1 MKKLFTILALALAMV
16 ACQKDG
22 NVEEFSNGDLALVT
36 LNLDAPALG
45 VTRAGDNGQD
55 DATNGKESAYG
66 AIDYA
71 DAKFWAK
78 YDLRYILEVYSAEDN
93 GTGENIARERLY
105 SFKDEYAPTEFQV
118 RLVPNRTYKFVVWA
132 DFVLEG
138 TQADL
143 YYNTANLRAISAITT
158 GDWNAMN
165 EARDAYFVS
174 QNLDIKKDVAQ
185 NLTLKRPLAKIRVVT
200 TDKEHWTKY
209 SQPSRVEVKY
219 YESELSNVFNAVNG
233 QIDTTQPLQKLTYD
247 VVYDDAESQYNETVT
262 HKTLFTDYLFVKPAP
277 DQTPIHFTM
286 DVYEGDNHD
295 VLVRSNDFCTEIPI
309 KRNHLTTIY
318 GDILTTMSDI
328 TVGINDNF
336 DLEVNVD
343 YNEDEHSN
351 DAGNSA
357 PVLKPE
363 GENAEGVTE
372 VSYANGA
379 YTIATAEGIDVNI
392 KVSALTEGKLAAGV
406 YTYGVDFTVDDFDY
420 AVPATASKF
429 NQTAAATV
437 KAKVVGGTMEVLYK
451 TSGEQVINLELN
463 ITYKANETDVEATAA
478 YTMTSKFEFAEI
490 KQVVLDTP
498 VVEATVSENTV
509 TLTWASVEN
518 AVNYSITV
526 VGTETSVSTEECT
539 YTFTGEYD
547 TDYVFSVV
555 AVPADELL
563 YLPSAAA
570 KVEARTAA
578 EVTDDPQPE
587 VKTYYVYVDE
597 QNGWSHVYLYAWW
610 GDAKDECIVGW
621 PGTELTATKN
631 IDGVVYLVY
640 AIPAEHNGKTLQF
653 IVNNGEDKQTPNSEQ
668 YLINNDVFLTVEAE
682 EIVVPDKPWE
692 PAANELIFVPNSNWT
707 QANARFAAYFF
718 NNGEKWVNMTLVP
731 GKTNMYYVEVPTGF
745 KDVIFVRMN
754 PASTE
759 NNWNQDT
766 NKWNQTS
773 DLKVPTDGNNMY
785 TLAAGSWDKGNGSWS
800 KYTVDYTPT
809 KLNAP
814 RVNAAVEGNVVTLS
828 WNAVTN
834 AEYYTVNDVKAA
846 SPYVFEGEYNTP
858 YTFSVVSCSDDARF
872 AASDAV
878 VVEVTT
884 EAEAVVEPTVV
895 ALDAPEVTVSVDV
908 NVVTLTWEAVAGAS
922 HYTVQVDDD
931 VEEVVN
937 ATSYVFE
944 GDYEVEYMFTVK
956 AIAADTTVNT
966 DSEAT
971 IVKATTEAK
980 PSDAPAAGSE
990 LTVAEFLALANADN
1004 EYVLTGK
1011 ITRVV
1016 NTVYGNFD
1024 LTDATGTIYVYGLLT
1039 PDGVEKTQWAA
1050 EGLREGD
1057 TITIK
1062 GKYSEYNGDP
1072 QISKAV
1078 YISHVAAPFVSAD
1091 AITINATDLSAVI
1104 EVKSN
1109 VAWTV
1114 SCDDDWVSS
1123 YTKSGQNNGEI
1134 IVEVSANASTSNR
1147 TATFTLVGEGVEAVS
1162 VTVTL
1167 TQYGAGATDTKGTYT
1182 NEDFFKNNSVS
1193 TNSKAVFEKVNIDG
1207 VSYDCLKL
1215 GTSSVTGKYTSNA
1228 VGESGDLTLSFY
1240 ALGWNGKTSKL
1251 NVYLDGNKVADAITL
1266 TANSG
1271 AANNT
1276 PYTVTPSDTTDYY
1289 TINLTGVTETSTITF
1304 ETVSGACRALI
1315 FGVQLY

>member
-22 NVEEFSNGDLALVT
+22 NVEEFSNGDLATVT

-45 VTRAGDNGQD
+45 VTRAGENGQD

-71 DAKFWAK
+71 DDAFWAK
-78 YDLRYILEVYSAEDN
+78 YDLRYILEVYSAEDD

-105 SFKDEYAPTEFQV
+105 SFKGEYEPTQFQV

-132 DFVLEG
+132 DFVLHTTAADG
-138 TQADL
+138 DFDNDDL
-143 YYNTANLRAISAITT
+143 YYNTTDLRAIKAITT

-200 TDKEHWTKY
+200 TDKEHWAKY

-247 VVYDDAESQYNETVT
+247 VVYDDAESQYNETT
-262 HKTLFTDYLFVKPAP
+262 TNKTLFADYLFVKPAP

-336 DLEVNVD
+336 DLENVD
-343 YNEDEHSN
+343 IDYKEDEHSN

-363 GENAEGVTE
+363 GENDEGVTE

-379 YTIATAEGIDVNI
+379 YTIATKEGIDVNI
-392 KVSALTEGKLAAGV
+392 KASALTEDRQLAMGV

-420 AVPATASKF
+420 AVPATAAKF

-437 KAKVVGGTMEVLYK
+437 KATVVGGTMEVLYK

-498 VVEATVSENTV
+498 VVVATVSENTV

-518 AVNYSITV
+518 AVKYSV
-526 VGTETSVSTEECT
+526 AVGTEAPVFTEECT

-547 TDYVFSVV
+547 TDYVFNVF

-570 KVEARTAA
+570 TVEARTAK
-578 EVTDDPQPE
+578 EVTDEPE

-621 PGTELTATKN
+621 PGTELTDTKN

-653 IVNNGEDKQTPNSEQ
+653 IVNNGEDKQTPNSEH
-668 YLINNDVFLTVEAE
+668 YLIDKDVYLTVEAE

-692 PAANELIFVPNSNWT
+692 PAANELILVPNKNWT
-707 QANARFAAYFF
+707 SDNARFAAYFF
-718 NNGEKWVNMTLVP
+718 GKDGNAWSGMTVVP
-731 GKTNMYYVEVPTGF
+731 GKPGIYYTTKPAGAFEN
-745 KDVIFVRMN
+745 VIFCRMN

-759 NNWNQDT
+759 NNWN
-766 NKWNQTS
+766 NKWTQTG
-773 DLKVPTDGNNMY
+773 DLVVPTNGNNMF
-785 TLAAGSWDKGNGSWS
+785 TIAADSWDAGSWS
-800 KYTVDYTPT
+800 KYIVDYTPT

-828 WNAVTN
+828 WN
-834 AEYYTVNDVKAA
+834 
-846 SPYVFEGEYNTP
+846 
-858 YTFSVVSCSDDARF
+858 
-872 AASDAV
+872 
-878 VVEVTT
+878 
-884 EAEAVVEPTVV
+884 
-895 ALDAPEVTVSVDV
+895 
-908 NVVTLTWEAVAGAS
+908 AVAGAS

-966 DSEAT
+966 DSDAT
-971 IVKATTEAK
+971 VVKATTEAK
-980 PSDAPAAGSE
+980 PVDAPTE
-990 LTVAEFLALANADN
+990 TVLTVAEFLALTDVVPSDATAEEIAAAPRYTLTGTITSVTNSSYGNFYLNDGTAEVLIYGLVGPEGESKYWATSGAKVGDDITVKTIRTEYNNAPQGKNATFVEVKTPGTLAFWSFDASAVSFLAAGGEKTINVDIYNATSEVVAKSDNAQFSATYANGVLTITALENTEYEAVEGNITVTCGSLSQVIAVYQAAASTSGGEEQEEVTAELKFVAENRESWDASKQTWKVEGVTLVNEKGSSTSAVADYVNPARFYKSSKLTVTADGNITTIVFDCNSGSYATSLSKSITSGTATVSSDKVTLTLDGTSN
-1004 EYVLTGK
+1004 EYVISSLS
-1011 ITRVV
+1011 
-1016 NTVYGNFD
+1016 
-1024 LTDATGTIYVYGLLT
+1024 
-1039 PDGVEKTQWAA
+1039 DGQV
-1050 EGLREGD
+1050 RMD
-1057 TITIK
+1057 SI
-1062 GKYSEYNGDP
+1062 
-1072 QISKAV
+1072 
-1078 YISHVAAPFVSAD
+1078 
-1091 AITINATDLSAVI
+1091 
-1104 EVKSN
+1104 
-1109 VAWTV
+1109 
-1114 SCDDDWVSS
+1114 
-1123 YTKSGQNNGEI
+1123 
-1134 IVEVSANASTSNR
+1134 
-1147 TATFTLVGEGVEAVS
+1147 
-1162 VTVTL
+1162 TVT
-1167 TQYGAGATDTKGTYT
+1167 Y
-1182 NEDFFKNNSVS
+1182 
-1193 TNSKAVFEKVNIDG
+1193 
-1207 VSYDCLKL
+1207 LK
-1215 GTSSVTGKYTSNA
+1215 
-1228 VGESGDLTLSFY
+1228 
-1240 ALGWNGKTSKL
+1240 
-1251 NVYLDGNKVADAITL
+1251 
-1266 TANSG
+1266 
-1271 AANNT
+1271 
-1276 PYTVTPSDTTDYY
+1276 
-1289 TINLTGVTETSTITF
+1289 
-1304 ETVSGACRALI
+1304 
-1315 FGVQLY
+1315 

>member
-22 NVEEFSNGDLALVT
+22 NVEEFSNGDLATVT

-45 VTRAGDNGQD
+45 VTRAGEDGQD
-55 DATNGKESAYG
+55 DAHNGKESAYG

-71 DAKFWAK
+71 DDAFWAK
-78 YDLRYILEVYSAEDN
+78 YDLRYILEVYSAEDD

-105 SFKDEYAPTEFQV
+105 SFKDEYASTEFQV

-132 DFVLEG
+132 DFVLHTTAADG
-138 TQADL
+138 DFDNDDL
-143 YYNTANLRAISAITT
+143 YYNTTDLRAISAITT

-247 VVYDDAESQYNETVT
+247 VVYDDAESQYNETAT
-262 HKTLFTDYLFVKPAP
+262 HKTLFADYLFVKPAA
-277 DQTPIHFTM
+277 DGQTPIHFTM

-357 PVLKPE
+357 PVITPE

-379 YTIATAEGIDVNI
+379 YTIATNEGIDVNI

-420 AVPATASKF
+420 AVPATAAKF

-437 KAKVVGGTMEVLYK
+437 KATVVGGTMEVLYK
-451 TSGEQVINLELN
+451 TSGEQVINLELD
-463 ITYKANETDVEATAA
+463 ITYEANDTVVEATAA
-478 YTMTSKFEFAEI
+478 YSMTSKFEFAEI
-490 KQVVLDTP
+490 EQVALAAP

-509 TLTWASVEN
+509 TLTWTKVDN
-518 AVNYSITV
+518 AANYSITV
-526 VGTETSVSTEECT
+526 GTEMPVFTEECT

-547 TDYVFSVV
+547 TDYVFYVV

-578 EVTDDPQPE
+578 EVTDDPE

-597 QNGWSHVYLYAWW
+597 QNGWSHVYLYAW
-610 GDAKDECIVGW
+610 AEKEIVGW

-640 AIPAEHNGKTLQF
+640 TIPAEYNGQTLQF
-653 IVNNGEDKQTPNSEQ
+653 IVNNGEGKQTDDSKP
-668 YLINNDVFLTVEAE
+668 YLIDKDVFLTVEAE

-692 PAANELIFVPNSNWT
+692 PAAEQLVFEPHDNWT

-718 NNGEKWVNMTLVP
+718 GTDGNAWSGMTVVP
-731 GKTNMYYVEVPTGF
+731 GKPGIYYTTKPAGAFE
-745 KDVIFVRMN
+745 KVIFVRMN

-766 NKWNQTS
+766 NKWNQTG
-773 DLKVPTDGNNMY
+773 DLVIPTDGKNY
-785 TLAAGSWDKGNGSWS
+785 YRLTGGEWDGVTGSWS
-800 KYTVDYTPT
+800 KYTVDYTPI

-828 WNAVTN
+828 WN
-834 AEYYTVNDVKAA
+834 
-846 SPYVFEGEYNTP
+846 
-858 YTFSVVSCSDDARF
+858 
-872 AASDAV
+872 
-878 VVEVTT
+878 
-884 EAEAVVEPTVV
+884 
-895 ALDAPEVTVSVDV
+895 
-908 NVVTLTWEAVAGAS
+908 AVAGAS

-944 GDYEVEYMFTVK
+944 GDYEVEYTFTVK

-971 IVKATTEAK
+971 VVKATTEAK
-980 PSDAPAAGSE
+980 PSDAPTE
-990 LTVAEFLALANADN
+990 TVLTVAEFLALTDVVPSDATA
-1004 EYVLTGK
+1004 EEIAAAPRYTLTGT
-1011 ITRVV
+1011 ITSVT
-1016 NTVYGNFD
+1016 NSSYGNFYLND
-1024 LTDATGTIYVYGLLT
+1024 GTAEVLIYGLVGPEGESKYWATSGAKVGDDITVKTIRTEYNNAPQGKNATFVEVKT
-1039 PDGVEKTQWAA
+1039 PGALAFWSFDASAVSFLAAGGEKTINV
-1050 EGLREGD
+1050 D
-1057 TITIK
+1057 I
-1062 GKYSEYNGDP
+1062 Y
-1072 QISKAV
+1072 
-1078 YISHVAAPFVSAD
+1078 
-1091 AITINATDLSAVI
+1091 NATSEVV
-1104 EVKSN
+1104 VKSN
-1109 VAWTV
+1109 NAQFSAAYANGVLTITALENTLSEAVKGNITV
-1114 SCDDDWVSS
+1114 TCGSLSQVIAVSQ
-1123 YTKSGQNNGEI
+1123 G
-1134 IVEVSANASTSNR
+1134 AASTSGGEEQEEVTAELKFVAENR
-1147 TATFTLVGEGVEAVS
+1147 DSWDASKQTWKVDGVTLVNEKGSSTSAVADYVS
-1162 VTVTL
+1162 PARFYKSSKITVTADGKISTIVFDCNSTSYATALKDSITTGTVSVSSDKVTVTL
-1167 TQYGAGATDTKGTYT
+1167 DGSS
-1182 NEDFFKNNSVS
+1182 NEYV
-1193 TNSKAVFEKVNIDG
+1193 I
-1207 VSYDCLKL
+1207 
-1215 GTSSVTGKYTSNA
+1215 SSLTGGQVRMDS
-1228 VGESGDLTLSFY
+1228 
-1240 ALGWNGKTSKL
+1240 
-1251 NVYLDGNKVADAITL
+1251 I
-1266 TANSG
+1266 
-1271 AANNT
+1271 
-1276 PYTVTPSDTTDYY
+1276 TVTY
-1289 TINLTGVTETSTITF
+1289 LK
-1304 ETVSGACRALI
+1304 
-1315 FGVQLY
+1315 